1 MKLKKTLICLIALSG
16 LLSGIAPLQAQT
28 DLLKILKNY
37 ADAMIE
43 HGRDDARY
51 GDQTSPLFAVM
62 LQRDTETPVM
72 LPYPQIPILKNSEP
86 GHRWKFDYS
95 ENKNFINIPFLEG
108 EKLHKLTVAGED
120 VMEHYGLYRTLF
132 LLTELSGDPAYKN
145 AADEAL
151 TWWYE
156 NTQGPS
162 GLFPWGEHLGWDFRY
177 DYITYHVKGHEDFY
191 NNPKYDYENTPQEQ
205 WAEKFTPITQ
215 LYQAFQHEPRTPDLS
230 AEILLENLKSLPLE
244 KGETFTPLE
253 KFAFGCWKEHV
264 IDLDSGGYNR
274 HGDYFGRRWGV
285 EGRYAGTGN
294 FPRIIGL
301 FFDYW
306 SYTWMHTSNPVV
318 ADSLENII
326 DIMLDDLLSDIDDR
340 GIIHDFYYQTW
351 KAAAGAVVA
360 SKRLA
365 GENPALSEK
374 LQQFADGQVTALY
387 GAWSGGYNFGRN
399 MDNKNISALTNLEF
413 MMTLW
418 FASQREDLK
427 PILKEEFDG
436 LYEVNAD
443 SLTTASGFANHIRF
457 MVFAHQIFKEE
468 KYILKAE
475 AFVGQALDKMF
486 DDYSPLPRINTS
498 DTLYSGD
505 GTGYANFYHA
515 PGGSDDLM
523 WALALFAQEVAR

>member
-1 MKLKKTLICLIALSG
+1 MPKMRIIMKLRKTLIGLIVLSG
-16 LLSGIAPLQAQT
+16 LLSCNTPKQEQT
-28 DLLKILKNY
+28 VLLEILKNY

-62 LQRDTETPVM
+62 LQRDTEIPVM
-72 LPYPQIPILKNSEP
+72 LPYPQIPVLKNKAEP
-86 GHRWKFDYS
+86 GHRWKYYTGA
-95 ENKNFINIPFLEG
+95 KFINIPFIEG
-108 EKLHKLTVAGED
+108 EKIHKYTVSGED
-120 VMEHYGLYRTLF
+120 VMEHYGLYRTLY
-132 LLTELSGDPAYKN
+132 LLTELSGDSAYKN
-145 AADEAL
+145 AADQAL

-191 NNPKYDYENTPQEQ
+191 TNPVYDYEGTPIDKWVDE
-205 WAEKFTPITQ
+205 FVPITQ
-215 LYQAFQHEPRTPDLS
+215 LYQAFQHEPRIPDLS
-230 AEILLENLKSLPLE
+230 ADILLENLRKLPLSP
-244 KGETFTPLE
+244 GESFTPLE
-253 KFAFGCWKEHV
+253 KFAFGCWREHV
-264 IDLDSGGYNR
+264 IDLESGGYNR

-285 EGRYAGTGN
+285 EGRWGGTGD
-294 FPRIIGL
+294 FPRIMGQ

-306 SYTWMHTSNPVV
+306 SYTWMHTENSVV
-318 ADSLENII
+318 ADSLEK
-326 DIMLDDLLSDIDDR
+326 IMYLMVDDLESTKDDK
-340 GIIHDFYYQTW
+340 GIFDRSYGQVW

-360 SKRLA
+360 SNRMA
-365 GENPALSEK
+365 GKNPGMSEK
-374 LQQFADGQVTALY
+374 LQQFADGQITALY
-387 GAWSGGYNFGRN
+387 DVWPEGN
-399 MDNKNISALTNLEF
+399 NLDK
-413 MMTLW
+413 MMTTW

-427 PILKEEFDG
+427 PYLKEEFEE
-436 LYEVNAD
+436 LYKDNPD

-457 MVFAHQIFKEE
+457 MVYAHQIFKEE
-468 KYILKAE
+468 KYMLKAE
-475 AFVGQALDKMF
+475 VLVEQALDKMF

-523 WALALFAQEVAR
+523 WALALYTQETDCILED